1 MVVVVFHFS
10 NKRQDGDIMLVN
22 RNYINWPFILFF
34 KARPYLILFK
44 RGFIEIV
51 KINIRREKEK
61 IRRERKRG
69 KVSSCDCGPRP
80 GSNKW
85 QKKAHYVV
93 NFR

>member
-1 MVVVVFHFS
+1 M
-10 NKRQDGDIMLVN
+10 N

-69 KVSSCDCGPRP
+69 KVNSYDCGPRP

-85 QKKAHYVV
+85 QKKGSVCGY
-93 NFR
+93 FR